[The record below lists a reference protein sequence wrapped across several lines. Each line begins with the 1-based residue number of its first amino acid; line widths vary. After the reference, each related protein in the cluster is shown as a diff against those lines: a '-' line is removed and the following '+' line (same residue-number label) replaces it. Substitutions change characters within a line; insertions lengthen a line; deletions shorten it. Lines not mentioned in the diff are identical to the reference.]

1 MDIIDIKAYMQLV
14 GYKARAA
21 SHLMAKAET
30 IIKNNALISMAT
42 AIKRDE
48 YKLLT
53 ANAVDLEN
61 AKIKG
66 LDSVFIDRLTLAS
79 RDVANMAEGLLQI
92 AALIDPVGEI
102 SGLNYRPSGIQIGR
116 MRVPLGVIGIIYE
129 ARPNVTADAAGLCLK
144 AGNAAILRGGSE
156 AIHSNQAIAACVE
169 EGLRIAGLPDTA
181 VQILRT

>member
-66 LDSVFIDRLTLAS
+66 LDSVFIDRLTLTS

-116 MRVPLGVIGIIYE
+116 MRVPLESLVLSMKHVLMLQLMQRDYVLKR
-129 ARPNVTADAAGLCLK
+129 ATQRFYVVAQKPSTATKQLLLAWK
-144 AGNAAILRGGSE
+144 R
-156 AIHSNQAIAACVE
+156 V
-169 EGLRIAGLPDTA
+169 
-181 VQILRT
+181 